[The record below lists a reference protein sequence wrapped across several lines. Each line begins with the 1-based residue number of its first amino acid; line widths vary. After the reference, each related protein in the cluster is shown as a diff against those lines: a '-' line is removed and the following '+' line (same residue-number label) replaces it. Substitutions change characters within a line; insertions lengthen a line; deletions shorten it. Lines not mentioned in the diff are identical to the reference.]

1 MPTRSTAHKPRYD
14 PTIFAGR
21 KKREVEFIGAKKMH
35 HVKAGRKAMKMVT
48 TILLYLGTPSLNV
61 VISGT
66 SIWVVW
72 IHFLFKNLQNVLTI
86 HRPSC
91 DIAFISSSRGV
102 TLSYPDRSGLSANLT
117 SFLDPARACMPSA
130 SRFSGANFEQDVGL
144 RCWVEIFK
152 WTAF

>member
-1 MPTRSTAHKPRYD
+1 MPSSTARKPRYD
-14 PTIFAGR
+14 RTIFAGR

-35 HVKAGRKAMKMVT
+35 HVKAVRKVLQMMT
-48 TILLYLGTPSLNV
+48 TRLLYLGTPSLNV
-61 VISGT
+61 VIFGT

-72 IHFLFKNLQNVLTI
+72 IHFFFKKSSKRTD
-86 HRPSC
+86 HPRPPC

-102 TLSYPDRSGLSANLT
+102 TWSYPDRGGLSANRT
-117 SFLDPARACMPSA
+117 SFLDLARACTSA